1 MGYSALINITPVHNG
16 FHLLIAN
23 ACEIVH
29 KSPTDLCKTR
39 CKAPSGAGF
48 CTPFA
53 IPSATGQK

>member
-16 FHLLIAN
+16 FHLLIAST
-23 ACEIVH
+23 CKIVH
-29 KSPTDLCKTR
+29 KPPTDLCKTR
-39 CKAPSGAGF
+39 CKTPSGAGF

>member
-1 MGYSALINITPVHNG
+1 MGYSALIKINPVHNS
-16 FHLLIAN
+16 FHPLIAN

-53 IPSATGQK
+53 IPSATGQE